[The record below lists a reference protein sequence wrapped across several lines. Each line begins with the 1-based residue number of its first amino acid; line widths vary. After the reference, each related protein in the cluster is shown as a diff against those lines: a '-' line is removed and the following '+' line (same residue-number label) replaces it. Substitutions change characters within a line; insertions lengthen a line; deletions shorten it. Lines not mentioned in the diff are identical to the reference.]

1 MSSTPIEIILNK
13 YKTTAESKDVEG
25 HISIYDE
32 NVVVFD
38 LWDQWS
44 MQGRSAVRA
53 MVSEWFGSL
62 GIENV
67 KIDFDIQQAMHKGD
81 FAYGLAIVKYSAIS
95 ALGETIR
102 WLQNRMTIVLENKS
116 GEWKIVHQHTS
127 APVGDD
133 MKVKLRVET

>member
-1 MSSTPIEIILNK
+1 MNSNPVENILNR
-13 YKTTAESKDVEG
+13 YKTTAEAKDLDG
-25 HISIYDE
+25 HLALYDE

-67 KIDFDIQQAMHKGD
+67 KVDFEIQQATTSGSV
-81 FAYGLAIVKYSAIS
+81 AYGYAIVKYSAVS

-102 WLQNRMTIVLENKS
+102 WLQNRMTVVLENRS

-133 MKVKLRVET
+133 MKVKLRVEQ